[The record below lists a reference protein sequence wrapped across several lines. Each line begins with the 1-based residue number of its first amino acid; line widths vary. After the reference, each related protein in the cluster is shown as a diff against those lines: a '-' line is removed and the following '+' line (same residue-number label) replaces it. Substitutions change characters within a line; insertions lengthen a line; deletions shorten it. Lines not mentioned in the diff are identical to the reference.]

1 MDFSEVI
8 EQLKILNGH
17 TERMSA
23 GQLDIIK
30 SNKDLI
36 ERIDQLAGTV
46 DKGIET
52 DVMLANDA
60 ARRERLQGLKGG
72 DTEAAKRNQADR
84 RAEDGLLTTLVT
96 GITAAAATFYG
107 ALAGIALAGTRFTD
121 ALEGAEQR
129 TVELVRGTIGFFGTV
144 ALMTKTM
151 RAFTGVAAAVVAAP
165 LTAIELTS
173 RMFTKGGVIAIA
185 INGFG
190 TRIANFF
197 SGLATRFTRLP
208 GVARIGSF
216 LNGFGK
222 VFMSIFRM
230 VRGILGAIIPFAGIF
245 GRIAGV
251 ILRTVGRFSGIL
263 TIVMIAVD
271 ALRGGFRAWQ
281 ETGTILGA
289 IRGALHGVVQGFA
302 QMFADIGVFLG
313 WLTESVVNL
322 LPFFSSEAAAG
333 AGNAVRG
340 FFDTLSNWVSGIGGF
355 FADLTSDVLNLVIN
369 PADQIQQWADDI
381 TGFVGRLGDMFSD
394 GFDYVIN
401 AAAGTLAGW
410 IRGFAESLPSWAPG
424 RGSLIAAANGLE
436 AMAGA
441 GMVST
446 AVSPGTPTSRSADN
460 IDMRPTER
468 AQILAVNA
476 PTVNQTNVSTA
487 NQSNT
492 VVSNLPDARDRRW
505 AAIR

>member
-8 EQLKILNGH
+8 EQLRILNGH

-23 GQLDIIK
+23 GQIDIIK

-36 ERIDQLAGTV
+36 ERIDSLAGTV
-46 DKGIET
+46 GKGIKT

-72 DTEAAKRNQADR
+72 DSDAAKKNQAER

-107 ALAGIALAGTRFTD
+107 ALAGIALAGTRFTN
-121 ALEGAEQR
+121 ALEDAEAR
-129 TVELVRGTIGFFGTV
+129 TVELVRGTIGFFSTV

-151 RAFTGVAAAVVAAP
+151 RAFTGISAAVVAA
-165 LTAIELTS
+165 LITAFELTS
-173 RMFTKGGVIAIA
+173 RIFTKGGVIAIA

-197 SGLATRFTRLP
+197 SGLATSFVRLP
-208 GVARIGSF
+208 GVARAGSI
-216 LNGFGK
+216 LNGIGK

-230 VRGILGAIIPFAGIF
+230 IIGVGRAIVPFFGIITRVF
-245 GRIAGV
+245 GV
-251 ILRTVGRFSGIL
+251 IVSTIGRFSGIL

-271 ALRGGFRAWQ
+271 ALRGAFRGFQ
-281 ETGTILGA
+281 ETGTIIGA

-313 WLTESVVNL
+313 WLTESVVGL

-381 TGFVGRLGDMFSD
+381 TGFVDRLGSMFSD
-394 GFDYVIN
+394 GFDSLIN
-401 AAAGTLAGW
+401 AAGSAVAGMLRAV
-410 IRGFAESLPSWAPG
+410 AESLPSWTPG

-436 AMAGA
+436 ALAGA

-446 AVSPGTPTSRSADN
+446 AVLPGAPTSRSADN

-468 AQILAVNA
+468 AQFAAFYA

-487 NQSNT
+487 NQSNM
-492 VVSNLPDARDRRW
+492 VMSNLPDARDRRW